1 MNNENIWI
9 YKEDDLDKNAIENL
23 SKQLNISN
31 YSSILLL
38 ERGINTYDK
47 AFKFFRSSFDNIHD
61 SDLLNE
67 IHEAVD
73 IIHRYKDHNI
83 LIYGDYDVD
92 GVTSIA
98 MVYDFFKKYI
108 SKNTFYYVPDRFSEG
123 YGLSHKVIDYSKQN
137 NIKLIITFDCGTK
150 DYEIIE
156 KIKQEGIDIIVTDHH
171 EVDENKKNPA
181 NAFINPKRLD
191 STYPFNE
198 LSGCGVGFKLL
209 QSICKNENINPHVL
223 NNYIDLLT
231 LSIACDLVPLIDEN
245 RIFMHYGLKKIKENP
260 SPVMSILLNTL
271 NITQINV
278 ETLVFRIGPLINAAG
293 RITNAS
299 IAVDLLISD
308 NPNVIHSL
316 IEQIIKMNKERKDV
330 HTDMTNESIKMI
342 KEADDNKN
350 ANLLYKEGWNIGIL
364 GIVASKCVEQNNKP
378 TIIMTNKD
386 DYIVGSARSVDG
398 INIYNILTNCSE
410 YLLRYGGH
418 SFAAGLTLSHDNL
431 INFCNKF
438 EEELTKV
445 INTET
450 LVPKIYIDLKIP
462 LYKIT
467 KNFLSIVN
475 QMGPFG
481 TQNMAPVLESEVYIV
496 DIIHFKAKNIL
507 LIVEDE
513 KGKKIEMVGFNM
525 SNKISQINNNK
536 PVKVVYSL
544 KCNENNQQYVL
555 KDIKSSLK

>member
-1 MNNENIWI
+1 MDKENIWI
-9 YKEDDLDKNAIENL
+9 YREKNLDKDAIENL
-23 SKQLNISN
+23 SKQLNISK

-38 ERGINTYDK
+38 ERNIDTYDK
-47 AFKFFRSSFDNIHD
+47 AFNFFRPSFDNLHN

-67 IHEAVD
+67 IHEAVN
-73 IIHRYKDHNI
+73 IIHEYKGHNI

-98 MVYDFFKKYI
+98 MVYDFFKNHI
-108 SKNTFYYVPDRFSEG
+108 SYNTFYYVPDRFSEG
-123 YGLSHKVIDYSKQN
+123 YGLSDKVIDYSRQN
-137 NIKLIITFDCGTK
+137 NIELIITFDCGTK
-150 DYEIIE
+150 DYEVIE
-156 KIKQEGIDIIVTDHH
+156 KIKQEGICVIVTDHH
-171 EVDENKKNPA
+171 EVDENRKNPA

-209 QSICKNENINPHVL
+209 QSVCKNENISPTVL
-223 NNYIDLLT
+223 DNYVDLLT

-245 RIFMHYGLKKIKENP
+245 RIFMHYGLKKINKNP
-260 SPVMSILLNTL
+260 SPVMSILLSTL
-271 NITQINV
+271 NITHVDV

-299 IAVDLLISD
+299 IAVDLLISED
-308 NPNVIHSL
+308 QIASRSL
-316 IEQIIKMNKERKDV
+316 IDQIMKLNKNRKDV
-330 HTDMTNESIKMI
+330 HMDMTNESIKMI
-342 KEADDNKN
+342 NESDDNKN
-350 ANLLYKEGWNIGIL
+350 ANLLYKKGWNIGIL

-418 SFAAGLTLSHDNL
+418 SFAAGITLSHDNL

-445 INTET
+445 IDTET
-450 LVPKIYIDLKIP
+450 LIPKIYIDLQIP
-462 LYKIT
+462 LHKIT

-481 TQNMAPVLESEVYIV
+481 NQNMSPVLESEVYIV
-496 DIIHFKAKNIL
+496 DIIHFKGKNVL
-507 LIVEDE
+507 LIVKDDKSQNFE
-513 KGKKIEMVGFNM
+513 IIGFNM
-525 SNKISQINNNK
+525 SEKISEINNNK
-536 PVKVVYSL
+536 PVKVVYSI
-544 KCNENNQQYVL
+544 KCNKSNQYIL
-555 KDIKSSLK
+555 KDIKSLLK